1 MQLACLQASSHYSGS
16 VEQLGE
22 NAPVPA
28 THSSNQHAL
37 ATAAQQNKAPPRP
50 LVGQGSMNH
59 HLMAAQ
65 HAAAAT
71 TGLTA
76 QQQQLAHLHHLLA
89 TSHQA
94 MHAQQQ
100 QGVVSATLTFI
111 KHVVHPSL
119 L

>member
-71 TGLTA
+71 GLTA